1 MNTQTVCAGLALALL
16 SACAAVP
23 GLPTIQNVETVSI
36 LVTRT
41 EKPSAPIA
49 IRNEAI
55 GTGVSAAVGTGLVA
69 GGLWGLACGPFAV
82 LCVPLGAAT
91 GAMAGS
97 AAGAVDGMTGALS
110 DEKAARLRERLGRPQ
125 ASHPLVDELER
136 PVSNQALK
144 YGTLDSASAASRRQ
158 HRDP

>member
-55 GTGVSAAVGTGLVA
+55 GIGVSAAVGTGLVA

-82 LCVPLGAAT
+82 LCVPLGLHWRRCRIRRW
-91 GAMAGS
+91 GGCWRDRR
-97 AAGAVDGMTGALS
+97 AV
-110 DEKAARLRERLGRPQ
+110 R
-125 ASHPLVDELER
+125 
-136 PVSNQALK
+136 
-144 YGTLDSASAASRRQ
+144 
-158 HRDP
+158 